1 MRVRILPGVLSL
13 VLMLLASTPAA
24 YAQTTRPTSMPA
36 ELVELGRIAM
46 EKYYANAYGDGLKE
60 RNRLLRLISVV
71 SLSRIDAEPIV
82 DRLLEAA
89 ADRDLI
95 VAQVAWEAIHAQHA
109 SLSPAQREKW
119 LDVGLS
125 IRSRDGFPG
134 QTGMGL
140 LSAIAGYAKPVD
152 ARVLA
157 DLIGEVATDQNIDLL
172 KPVVRQLL
180 DSQPNAD
187 WLATLAMRHMTK
199 APVTMRLDAI
209 LRPLP
214 DAPAATDQPGKLA
227 LAWREY
233 ARTRPPHEPKVGQY
247 MGKSAIFPKPAKIDD
262 PESDRWRKELE
273 LPKLT
278 AERIELVYCIDSTGS
293 MTSVNRLL
301 AGTLLPLTRTLGVCV
316 DDIRAGVVYYRHETD
331 PALQKKCCEF
341 ADKSDRG
348 HLVRSFPLSREIYGL
363 VRSMRAVTVD
373 RKAGHDEGTG
383 AYAAALEAASLLAW
397 SNNDQKTRKIVIVI
411 GDAVPTAGSID
422 ACVKLAQKLKQ
433 SGVAVHFLCKDKTTA
448 QSVAPIA
455 SAAGT
460 KPVVFGEDM
469 SLYTDYIKPNK
480 PPPLSLT
487 IKSQIGQTVL
497 SVVRDSLPPAYAD
510 RVQTVFEATL
520 PILQGQLDRANQP

>member
-1 MRVRILPGVLSL
+1 MRVRILPSVLSL
-13 VLMLLASTPAA
+13 MLMLLASTSAVH
-24 YAQTTRPTSMPA
+24 AQTSRPTSMPA
-36 ELVELGRIAM
+36 ELIELGRVAM
-46 EKYYANAYGDGLKE
+46 EKYYANAYGEGLKE
-60 RNRLLRLISVV
+60 KNRLLRLISVV

-82 DRLLEAA
+82 ERLLETA

-109 SLSPAQREKW
+109 SLPPIQREKW
-119 LDVGLS
+119 LDAGLA

-140 LSAIAGYAKPVD
+140 LAAIAGYGKQVD

-157 DLIGEVATDQNIDLL
+157 DLLGEVASDQNIGLL
-172 KPVVRQLL
+172 KPVAKQLL

-187 WLATLAMRHMTK
+187 WLAMLAMRHMRQASGTN
-199 APVTMRLDAI
+199 RLDAV

-214 DAPAATDQPGKLA
+214 DAPPATDQPGNLA

-233 ARTRPPHEPKVGQY
+233 ARARAPQAPQIGGYT
-247 MGKSAIFPKPAKIDD
+247 GKSAVFPKPAKIDD

-301 AGTLLPLTRTLGVCV
+301 ASTLLPLTRTLGVCV

-373 RKAGHDEGTG
+373 RKAGHDEGNG

-397 SNNDQKTRKIVIVI
+397 SSNDEKTRKIVIVI

-422 ACVKLAQKLKQ
+422 ACVRLAEKLRQ
-433 SGVAVHFLCKDKTTA
+433 SGVSVHFLSKDKTIA

-480 PPPLSLT
+480 PLPLSLT
-487 IKSQIGQTVL
+487 IKSQIVQTVL
-497 SVVRDSLPPAYAD
+497 SVVRDSVPPAYAD